1 MDLIEL
7 RKVTYYDGY
16 KQDDKTIQ
24 QFWQV
29 KKKSYYNSLSAATI
43 LTCAHDLGSIARD
56 TGYDYS

>member
-16 KQDDKTIQ
+16 KQDDQTIQ

-29 KKKSYYNSLSAATI
+29 KNPTI
-43 LTCAHDLGSIARD
+43 LIQQLQFNCAHDLGSKARD
-56 TGYDYS
+56 TGYDYA

>member
-29 KKKSYYNSLSAATI
+29 KKISSYNSLLAAAIHNCTD
-43 LTCAHDLGSIARD
+43 DLGHKARD
-56 TGYDYS
+56 AVYDYS